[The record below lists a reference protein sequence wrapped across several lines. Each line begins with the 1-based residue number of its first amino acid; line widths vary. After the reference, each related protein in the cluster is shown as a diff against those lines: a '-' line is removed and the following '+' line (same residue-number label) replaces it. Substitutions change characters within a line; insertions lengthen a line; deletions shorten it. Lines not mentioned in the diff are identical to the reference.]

1 MGNRSG
7 CRGPGGFRFCGSSWE
22 YAISLDIVQY
32 RLRTLLIGVAVFI
45 GVAVVA
51 LLCKLPDLWHAI
63 YFEERIKI
71 AELIQQTPA
80 VRSAEYVFDADITEN
95 IIVTRIELRERPDAI
110 LKLCRLEGHENG
122 SFRHLYVQQ
131 IGHLTFV
138 FGGYRVSD
146 RPDSKTGEP
155 VKSRFWQGD
164 VDIGPDSML
173 RDVLPFTV
181 STLDELIARYDELI
195 AYFETWPTSG
205 NRGTIRS
212 PDGSERY
219 YYVIKQK

>member
-1 MGNRSG
+1 M
-7 CRGPGGFRFCGSSWE
+7 
-22 YAISLDIVQY
+22 
-32 RLRTLLIGVAVFI
+32 AVFI

-51 LLCKLPDLWHAI
+51 LLCKLSDLWHAI

-155 VKSRFWQGD
+155 VKSRFWRGD

-219 YYVIKQK
+219 YYVIK